1 MHTLLTSPRLQPLRL
16 ALFALLIATISWLAL
31 SPHPPSGVS
40 TGWDKANHAL
50 AFAALMGSGRLAWP
64 PRLAL
69 LAGALLAYGVLIEL
83 LQAQIP
89 GRSAEAW
96 DVLADAL
103 GIAIGAAAHALI
115 TRISAPRV

>member
-115 TRISAPRV
+115 TRISAPRA